1 LAECRPGSPLA
12 RRGRGR
18 PALIFPRGLRA
29 DFKRTE
35 KQYAALLDVAQHLDR
50 VMRKGHFRDQVI
62 EFLSGTQEDLQRA
75 IETVR
80 QRHVEILREIDSLY
94 RQDPPADG

>member
-1 LAECRPGSPLA
+1 
-12 RRGRGR
+12 
-18 PALIFPRGLRA
+18 
-29 DFKRTE
+29 
-35 KQYAALLDVAQHLDR
+35 
-50 VMRKGHFRDQVI
+50 MRKGHFRDQVI